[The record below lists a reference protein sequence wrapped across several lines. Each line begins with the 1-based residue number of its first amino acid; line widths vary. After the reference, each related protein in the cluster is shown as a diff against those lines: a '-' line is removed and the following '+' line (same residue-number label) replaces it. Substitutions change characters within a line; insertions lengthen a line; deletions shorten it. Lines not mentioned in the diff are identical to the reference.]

1 MSHIDDLD
9 YFVQNVNTT
18 TIKKERCNNTKIAEL
33 NIIAIV
39 DTHEGRNISLFP
51 DIKSIPN

>member
-51 DIKSIPN
+51 DIKSIPS